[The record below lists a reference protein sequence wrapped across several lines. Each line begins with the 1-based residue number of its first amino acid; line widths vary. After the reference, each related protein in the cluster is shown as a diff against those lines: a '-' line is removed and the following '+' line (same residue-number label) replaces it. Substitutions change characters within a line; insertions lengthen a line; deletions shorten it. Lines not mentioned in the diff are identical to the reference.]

1 MMNGI
6 PFLKKDKSVKK
17 WLQIH
22 SKTALLFIFLILSLG
37 AYSQN
42 DTIEEQGL
50 NLECNVASRFIWR
63 GTDYGHSPSLQPQ
76 LSYTK
81 GFFTLGS
88 WGAYALNSDYRE
100 TDFFLDFNYKSF
112 TFSVWDYYSTDT
124 VSGGHYFNYSNNNT
138 SHTFEGIAKLNQIG
152 QLPLSITVGY
162 NFYGSDNTN
171 SVYAELAYSGNYKNI
186 DYQLFCGATP
196 RKGVYA
202 DNSGVVNLG
211 GSFTKSIK
219 ITDHFS
225 LPLQISLI
233 TNPEAENIFLIA
245 AISF

>member
-1 MMNGI
+1 MTKSHILKI
-6 PFLKKDKSVKK
+6 PKLTFL
-17 WLQIH
+17 IF
-22 SKTALLFIFLILSLG
+22 FIFANALG
-37 AYSQN
+37 VYSQK
-42 DTIEEQGL
+42 DTIRENNL
-50 NLECNVASRFIWR
+50 NIGVDVASRFVWR

-76 LSYTK
+76 ISYSK

-100 TDFFLDFNYKSF
+100 TDFFIDCNYKSF

-124 VSGGHYFNYSNNNT
+124 IGSNPYFNYSNKNT

-152 QLPLSITVGY
+152 RFPLSITAGY
-162 NFYGSDNTN
+162 NFYGNDKTN
-171 SVYAELAYSGNYKNI
+171 SVYVELAYSGNYQNI
-186 DYQLFCGATP
+186 DYQFFCGAAP
-196 RKGVYA
+196 RKGIYA
-202 DNSGVVNLG
+202 DSPGVVNLG

-219 ITDHFS
+219 ITNHFS